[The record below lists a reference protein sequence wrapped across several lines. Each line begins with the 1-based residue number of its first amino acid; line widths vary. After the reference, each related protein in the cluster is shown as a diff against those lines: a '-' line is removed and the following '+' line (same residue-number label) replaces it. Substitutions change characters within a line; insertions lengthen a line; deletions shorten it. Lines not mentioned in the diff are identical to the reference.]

1 MKNNTIEDSFLLS
14 AMQRGD
20 RKAFDTLFRKYYIPL
35 CTYSRHFVDLED
47 AKEVVQDVMLWMWE
61 NRETQNINYSFSQYV
76 FKAVYHRSMNI
87 IVQNE
92 VKQRAHTI
100 YSENIQS
107 MLHETD
113 VCQLDELSKRLK
125 DALDGLPES
134 YREAFVMS
142 RFKNMSYKE
151 IAHLLDVSPKTI
163 DYRIQQ
169 ALKILRVKLKDY
181 LPILLL
187 LIELSKEA
195 ASSPIINRI

>member
-1 MKNNTIEDSFLLS
+1 MKNNTIEDSVLLS

-92 VKQRAHTI
+92 IKQRAYAI